1 MTTIRIGTRRSQL
14 AMWQANYVRDALCN
28 VHPDLEVEIVGITT
42 QGDRTLD
49 VPLATEGGKGLFLK
63 ELEQALLT
71 GDIDLAVH
79 SMKDVT
85 VSLPPG
91 LHIPVI
97 CLREDPHDALV
108 SNQYVDLSGLPA
120 GAVVGTC
127 SVRRQCMLKHRF
139 SVLRIKNLR
148 GNVNTRLKRLD
159 AGEYDAIILA
169 VSGLKRLELSAR
181 IQQIIPADL
190 MLPAVGQGAL
200 GIECRQDNAEVNHLI
215 APLDHLV
222 SHRRISAERAVNEAL
237 GGGCHVPM
245 AAYAEVSENELHL
258 TAQVGRI
265 DGSELL
271 TARATGPLSEAVP
284 LGRAVAQDL
293 IAQGAQHILM
303 TYAE

>member
-14 AMWQANYVRDALCN
+14 AMWQANYVRGALCN
-28 VHPDLEVEIVGITT
+28 VHPDLDVEIVGITT

-108 SNQYVDLSGLPA
+108 SNQFANLSELPE

-139 SVLRIKNLR
+139 PTLRVDDLR
-148 GNVNTRLKRLD
+148 GNVNSRLSKLDNGDVRKRSTH
-159 AGEYDAIILA
+159 GPEC
-169 VSGLKRLELSAR
+169 SAR
-181 IQQIIPADL
+181 IPIRESGVGGQAPGTTNRHRDVHGTERVLLSIAAHSRPVCT
-190 MLPAVGQGAL
+190 AV
-200 GIECRQDNAEVNHLI
+200 
-215 APLDHLV
+215 
-222 SHRRISAERAVNEAL
+222 
-237 GGGCHVPM
+237 
-245 AAYAEVSENELHL
+245 
-258 TAQVGRI
+258 
-265 DGSELL
+265 
-271 TARATGPLSEAVP
+271 
-284 LGRAVAQDL
+284 
-293 IAQGAQHILM
+293 
-303 TYAE
+303 

>member
-28 VHPDLEVEIVGITT
+28 VYPDLAVEIVGITT

-49 VPLATEGGKGLFLK
+49 GPLVTEGGKGLFLK

-108 SNQYVDLSGLPA
+108 SNQYADLSGLPE

-139 SVLRIKNLR
+139 PALRIKNLR
-148 GNVNTRLKRLD
+148 GNVGTRLKRLD

-169 VSGLKRLELSAR
+169 VSGLKRLELSTR
-181 IQQIIPADL
+181 IQQIIPTDV

-200 GIECRQDNAEVNHLI
+200 GIECRQDSTEVNYLI
-215 APLDHLV
+215 APLNHLV
-222 SHRRISAERAVNEAL
+222 SQRRITAERAVNEAL
-237 GGGCHVPM
+237 SGGCHVPM
-245 AAYAEVSENELHL
+245 AAYAEVFENEIHL
-258 TAQVGRI
+258 TAQVGRT

-271 TARATGPLSEAVP
+271 TAQARGPLSEAIQ
-284 LGRAVAQDL
+284 LGRTVAQDL
-293 IAQGAQHILM
+293 IAQGAQQILM
-303 TYAE
+303 AYAE